1 MKQFELENKNIF
13 HIKYLMMKTDK
24 MLALTISYQI
34 SEWEFYPPDK
44 VTSVLMDKD
53 YSCQEVIFLSHTSH
67 KYQNCLDQC
76 IMVDT
81 WRSKNLWKRK
91 FDKN

>member
-24 MLALTISYQI
+24 MLGLTISYQI

-53 YSCQEVIFLSHTSH
+53 YSCQKVIFLSHN
-67 KYQNCLDQC
+67 YQNCLDQC
-76 IMVDT
+76 IRVDT
-81 WRSKNLWKRK
+81 WSSKNLWKRRK

>member
-1 MKQFELENKNIF
+1 
-13 HIKYLMMKTDK
+13 MKTDK

-53 YSCQEVIFLSHTSH
+53 YSCQEVIFLSNTSH

>member
-1 MKQFELENKNIF
+1 
-13 HIKYLMMKTDK
+13 MMKTDK

-44 VTSVLMDKD
+44 VTSVLMEAD

>member
-1 MKQFELENKNIF
+1 
-13 HIKYLMMKTDK
+13 MMKTDK

-44 VTSVLMDKD
+44 VTSVLMDAD